1 VKPLLKKIEPGF
13 GSSFAIKKIDCSI
26 DQPAPE
32 WHQHPEHEL
41 VYISNGVKGRR
52 HIGHHYTCFDDG
64 DLTFLGSDLP
74 HYRFLKKG
82 KPGQHKIVVQLGR
95 NFLGSGFLSQP
106 EMAAIHGL
114 FERAKGGI
122 AFNGETIGRIG
133 AHLERILELDSF
145 DRLVELLRMF
155 NDLAN
160 SAEYELLK
168 ADGFAVEVDSSEKER
183 IRKVYSYVE
192 KNFQRNIPLEDIAA
206 KVNMTIPSFC
216 RYIKK
221 LTGKTFTQFVNE
233 FRIDY
238 ASRLLVEA
246 SMTIGEVSFES
257 GFNNFSHFNKQFKS
271 ITSQSPSAFRKQQ
284 QQRQVVG

>member
-1 VKPLLKKIEPGF
+1 MKPLLKKIQLGF

-26 DQPAPE
+26 DHPAPQ
-32 WHQHPEHEL
+32 WHQHPEYEL
-41 VYISNGVKGRR
+41 VFLSKGVKGRR
-52 HIGHHYTCFDDG
+52 HIGHHYACFDDG

-74 HYRFLKKG
+74 HYGYFKKG
-82 KPGQHKIVVQLGR
+82 KPSQHKIVLQLR
-95 NFLGSGFLSQP
+95 RDFLGSGFLSQP
-106 EMAAIHGL
+106 EMASIRAL

-122 AFNGETIGRIG
+122 TFSGKTKERIG
-133 AHLERILELDSF
+133 ATLEKLLELENF
-145 DRLVELLRMF
+145 DRLLELLRMF

-160 SAEYELLK
+160 STEYEILK
-168 ADGFAVEVDSSEKER
+168 ADGFAVEVDPSEKER

-192 KNFQRNIPLEDIAA
+192 KNFQQNIPLENIAA
-206 KVNMTIPSFC
+206 KVNMTIPAFC

-238 ASRLLVEA
+238 ASRLLVEE
-246 SMTIGEVSFES
+246 SMTIAEISFAS

-271 ITSQSPSAFRKQQ
+271 ITNQSPSVFRKQQ
-284 QQRQVVG
+284 RQLVG